1 MLRLFVR
8 GSRQSSVN
16 VCESLLSSSKCE
28 RTVNPANTV
37 TNGCGSKWLSTS
49 TRHRYDKKDGDA
61 AVSEGGNSNVAEEKK
76 DGKEAQEQP
85 ITSAK
90 SGKENLIALLG
101 NMKVEV
107 TNKRRQR
114 EQQSL
119 FSRKPKAPDMESTI
133 SMFQRATVEASSQS
147 ETLDPKLVAAASA
160 AASTLPD
167 QKQAESEL
175 LHKLRQNEVVTKA
188 QKKGNTD
195 NLGLLIAHMRVGK
208 EPNRLKTGV
217 SSQILFDDDGQ
228 GFTQDRKIPDD
239 LEGVRKLRN
248 LFSGKR
254 LNIFSPPEK
263 EKMVDVAVGRPTLW
277 EVEFANELSQVSS
290 QVPRNGFEEMIQWTK
305 DGKLWHY
312 PIDNEAG
319 LDEEKK
325 VPFHEHIFLEK
336 HLEEG
341 FPTRGPV
348 RHFMELVVAGL
359 SKNPHLTVA
368 QKKEHIS
375 WFRDY
380 FLQKQDILKEAD
392 VLLN

>member
-8 GSRQSSVN
+8 GSRQSSAN
-16 VCESLLSSSKCE
+16 LCESLLTSSKCE
-28 RTVNPANTV
+28 KTAIPALTA
-37 TNGCGSKWLSTS
+37 TNECGSKWISTS
-49 TRHRYDKKDGDA
+49 TRHLCDKKDGDA
-61 AVSEGGNSNVAEEKK
+61 AVSESGNGNVAEEKK
-76 DGKEAQEQP
+76 DDKKAQPKP
-85 ITSAK
+85 IASAK
-90 SGKENLIALLG
+90 GGKENLIALLG

-107 TNKRRQR
+107 TNKRLV
-114 EQQSL
+114 QQQQTQ
-119 FSRKPKAPDMESTI
+119 FSSQPKAPRMESTI

-167 QKQAESEL
+167 QKKAESEL
-175 LHKLRQNEVVTKA
+175 LLKLRQNEVVTDA

-195 NLGLLIAHMRVGK
+195 NLGRLIAHMRVGK
-208 EPNRLKTGV
+208 EPNQPKIGGT
-217 SSQILFDDDGQ
+217 SQILFDDDGQ
-228 GFTQDRKIPDD
+228 GFMPDRNIPGN
-239 LEGVRKLRN
+239 LEGVWKLRN
-248 LFSGKR
+248 LFSERR

-290 QVPRNGFEEMIQWTK
+290 QAPRNGFEEMIQWTK
-305 DGKLWHY
+305 EGKLWEY
-312 PIDNEAG
+312 PIDNAAG
-319 LDEEKK
+319 LDEEKN

-359 SKNPHLTVA
+359 SKNPYLSVA

-380 FLQKQDILKEAD
+380 FHQKQDILKEAEM
-392 VLLN
+392 LRS